1 MKITDFKNEDAL
13 ELIMDLIDPVGALFA
28 DQDFVDAI
36 KKDKKLEA
44 VKIAIKNHKSDII
57 CVLARLNNMTVDE
70 YEGNIITMT
79 VQLLEILND
88 KELSDFFIS
97 QGLMEAE
104 DA

>member
-13 ELIMDLIDPVGALFA
+13 ELIMDLIDPIGTLFA
-28 DQDFVDAI
+28 DQEFVNAI
-36 KKDKKLEA
+36 KKDKRLDA

-57 CVLARLNNMTVDE
+57 KVLARLNNKPVEE

-88 KELSDFFIS
+88 KELSDFFTS